1 MSYACL
7 LLGAMPPGS
16 HTYQI
21 DLIQSKSEVAS
32 RSDSGE
38 YFIQDQPL
46 EIYNPNHTAVVSYIR
61 WKSELAGQ
69 KVTCIIDYR
78 LVLHGTKHEN
88 LQILKGWNYW
98 SRSSIK
104 DL

>member
-1 MSYACL
+1 
-7 LLGAMPPGS
+7 MPPGS
-16 HTYQI
+16 HTYQL

-32 RSDSGE
+32 RSDSSE